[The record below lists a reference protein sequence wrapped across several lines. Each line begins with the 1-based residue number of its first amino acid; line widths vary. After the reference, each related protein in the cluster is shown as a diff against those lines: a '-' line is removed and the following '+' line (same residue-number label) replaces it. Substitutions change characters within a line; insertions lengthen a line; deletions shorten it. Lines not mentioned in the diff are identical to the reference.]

1 MDSYLGLGAAL
12 ASSFTWAV
20 GVIAFTPLSRRHP
33 AYIINLHRILLALPT
48 FLLILVFRGS
58 LVTSFAATNTHQL
71 TWATIAVLASYA
83 FGDAL
88 FLMSTR
94 RLGAP
99 AALAIAST
107 YPVWSALGARFFQGE
122 VLAASK
128 YLGIGIVIVGT
139 IFVILSGA
147 GKERSAS
154 VPTQKKT
161 YFGGVLL
168 AFSCAFCWALNTVA
182 VNEMGQGLD
191 AVMVNALR
199 LAIALLLCPLIGVS
213 MNGLKSFRMIPRRE
227 FLPILPIFA
236 VEAIAG
242 PFLYVYGLS
251 HSPLAIGAALTALAP
266 VISVPLALM
275 MKQEKF
281 SISKTLGVTAVVVG
295 VWVMLF

>member
-20 GVIAFTPLSRRHP
+20 GVSAFTPLSRRYP
-33 AYIINLHRILLALPT
+33 AYVINLHRILLALPT
-48 FLLILVFRGS
+48 FFLILIFRGS
-58 LVTSFAATNTHQL
+58 LVSSFAAVTQHQVL
-71 TWATIAVLASYA
+71 WATIAVLASYA

-88 FLMSTR
+88 FLMSTK

-107 YPVWSALGARFFQGE
+107 YPVWSALGARIFQGE

-128 YLGIGIVIVGT
+128 YLGIGIVILGT

-147 GKERSAS
+147 KKETSSLAPARKFA
-154 VPTQKKT
+154 
-161 YFGGVLL
+161 YLGGVLL

-182 VNEMGQGLD
+182 VKEMGQGLD
-191 AVMVNALR
+191 AVMVNAFR
-199 LAIALLLCPLIGVS
+199 LAIALVLCPLIGVS
-213 MNGLKSFRMIPRRE
+213 MNGLKSFRMIPRRD

-236 VEAIAG
+236 IEAIAG

-266 VISVPLALM
+266 VISVPIAVVLG
-275 MKQEKF
+275 QEKF
-281 SISKTLGVTAVVVG
+281 SLPKTLGVSAVVVG